1 MAVAEVVLPYEQRLG
16 ELERIYRDAQRL
28 LALQVKAALQSGN
41 AFRASER
48 RRQLEAVQATLRDL
62 GYQTSDYARR
72 LVREAWDESVEHT
85 AALIVKGGGEGL
97 PISAHFGGVSREA
110 VSALEDSILGRLT
123 DAEQRVGRRIED
135 VFARAGR
142 RETMLGLLGS
152 SGSRRNVSANLIQT
166 LQKQGVRGF
175 TDKLGREWDLDRY
188 AKMVART
195 TTREAVVEGAKARM
209 AAQGIDV
216 ARVSTHGDSCQICAP
231 WQGRLVSLSGATDS
245 QLGEPVATL
254 DALPNGGPPFH
265 PNCKHVLVP
274 DVASIE
280 ALRRELGGVA
290 A

>member
-41 AFRASER
+41 DFRASER

-62 GYQTSDYARR
+62 GYRTSDYARR
-72 LVREAWDESVEHT
+72 LVREAWNDSVEHT
-85 AALIVKGGGEGL
+85 AALIVEGGGEGL
-97 PISAHFGGVSREA
+97 PISAHFGGVSREG
-110 VSALEDSILGRLT
+110 VSALEASILGRLT

-152 SGSRRNVSANLIQT
+152 SGSRRKVSANLITT

-195 TTREAVVEGAKARM
+195 TTREAVVEGAKLRM
-209 AAQGIDV
+209 AQHGIDV

-280 ALRRELGGVA
+280 ALRRELGGVR
-290 A
+290 